1 MREAGGFSPIT
12 QSAMDWALEELLQDE
27 TMIIKNDDRTTD
39 YIDQLHEML
48 NEEQQQDC
56 LVVPHL
62 LPPPHGTYYRFQ
74 FTSCFVGP
82 R

>member
-1 MREAGGFSPIT
+1 MFQYEEVSAVRDSGGFSPTT

-48 NEEQQQDC
+48 NEQQQCDT

-62 LPPPHGTYYRFQ
+62 LPPPNGM
-74 FTSCFVGP
+74 
-82 R
+82 